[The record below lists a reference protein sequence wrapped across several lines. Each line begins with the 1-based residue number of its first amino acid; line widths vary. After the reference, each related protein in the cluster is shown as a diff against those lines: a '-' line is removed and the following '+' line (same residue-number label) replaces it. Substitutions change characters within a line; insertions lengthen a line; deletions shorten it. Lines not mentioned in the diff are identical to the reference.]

1 MKEWISEHCKP
12 EKRIRKY
19 EYANW
24 IHSFLK
30 RQLPSFSLPL
40 WITLA
45 QTWKFPKGSKPFLS
59 RVSFYSCSYN
69 VLSHSPPPI
78 SCIYMKFLALGHT
91 ALETAQHPKNP
102 IMIMSGILISLNHF
116 QSSFLTLSYLCL
128 KQSCHIIQVQLVIIT
143 LLRRKQG
150 QIWLPNMKQICSS
163 KLTFDSQSK
172 GSFHRISL
180 FTPRWSDKT
189 STE

>member
-19 EYANW
+19 DYANW

-30 RQLPSFSLPL
+30 RQLPSFSLTL

-45 QTWKFPKGSKPFLS
+45 QMWKFPKGSKPFLS

-78 SCIYMKFLALGHT
+78 SYLYEVLSIGPYCSRNST
-91 ALETAQHPKNP
+91 TPKNP

-116 QSSFLTLSYLCL
+116 QSSFPTLSYLSL